1 MSVGNYSLSA
11 LGGQRDKTTIVKDI
25 EIKGEVYDENSNI
38 KTTSFYDWHAKFDY
52 YTKDVDS
59 SSIIR
64 NNDPES
70 NNNSSLFVQYVD
82 NSNIY
87 PKYTEY
93 VNIKDLGNSFTVFLN
108 SNSTVAENYY
118 YTSDG
123 VKHASNVI
131 ELQNTNYI
139 CHISL
144 NFDVKTDIAF
154 TSSPF
159 MVSTEI
165 NLPKYLSVKNY
176 VIANHAIFLN
186 KTEHIYNTIQ
196 GIDNNTNISQYQ
208 YDFFSENKKLTKGW
222 NRLDIFILHD
232 ASIDTTDKV
241 HLFSL
246 GWSFKI
252 FNSINNLGAK
262 QQRIDLDKIVEHST
276 YLEEEFGFQNS
287 LNLINNNFNIVSAYY
302 PNTNRLF
309 NINEQTV
316 DKLKA
321 NDIIANKIT
330 ENNELLENKYVVSG
344 AKSKFL
350 DLYIADIPTEDSS
363 NIEDLFLHLKFD
375 TVENRTD
382 DLLKSYGSNSASTV
396 KAYETL
402 TGSVIN
408 NYDYTS
414 IKDSFHIIGNAS
426 LTLNQ
431 NIEDDKKYFIQ
442 VELDS
447 GGDNN
452 PTNTYQFE
460 DFARFTLMFWFRY
473 VKSDIEK
480 QYLIQLYNSTQK
492 RSVVELYLERN
503 GSVVNLNYF
512 VSSVPD
518 EGSHYEYFKRID
530 NLNFEYN
537 KWYHISLAQGATY
550 NQNPID
556 FYTTLLI
563 NGIEYPVA
571 DINKMS
577 QRFLVKEK
585 SKCFINIGV
594 NGLSGTTTQNIQQ
607 SVITDKRN
615 YQNLFVGN
623 FDDIRYYEDYKEK
636 KFIETNI
643 IGKVLYLTT
652 SGLTA
657 YGNTGINL
665 KQFEQKIGIGTNNPL
680 SNIHICGNTLIE
692 GTLSIEGNIENFKVE
707 NIDVQYLEAS
717 NIEVNSLKINDLSAV
732 SQNITLFSN
741 NTNNIQRSSEC
752 NIEIY
757 GSTRF
762 FNNVVFDSQL
772 LLNDDGLNFPYSID
786 PTTIV
791 SFGDIFNLNIK
802 SVPKNT
808 ESSYEYYFTVAEQNK
823 GIDMDIGTGTFISSN
838 AIISNITVDVLTVNE
853 SQTLPQML
861 VSNIADF
868 RTTQINMFQPC
879 VFSDSASFNKELIS
893 TNGATFSGTVTTK
906 GHIDAKTLEISQ
918 SINLENAKIYSSTE
932 TGFELTKEK
941 LKIYRAEI
949 RHLSYINLTNNS
961 PVTFTV
967 SDINTTG
974 NASTLNILY
983 GKQTTSFIESVK
995 GDYKLDFTINK
1006 DHSQIDGEEGF
1017 YVDASEIL
1025 PINIQS
1031 LKSESGMFSEDYFIP
1046 NISDYNNTKLS
1057 YVLSNNNGF
1066 NYSFDNYQEN
1076 YQWETYIVIKYIPD
1090 NNIISTI
1097 TDVPVFRY
1105 RDFELTIR
1113 NTVNNYAHLVL
1124 NEALFPIYHDH
1135 WYICHI
1141 GQKSGNSTSNEFFI
1155 NVNGTN
1161 VTSYEKD
1168 IENTSRSFYFSNIQP
1183 EIGQILIDSVRIKN
1197 GTYNELLLEKLQ
1209 EDYLP
1214 LLQTIDGFG
1223 FIKKL
1228 VIGDGTDGSNSSN
1241 INTADSKIEPVFEI
1255 NHGYIQTKNNLYVNI
1270 VSEEVYTNY
1279 GNLLINEPSRNY
1291 DYFVKNYPAAI
1302 ITKPIFTPII
1312 ENESTPILTLNLR
1325 SNSDIYG
1332 THSQF
1337 ATVELSKWSNE
1348 SLNLK
1353 GNANASQTQLD
1364 FKLANENFDST
1375 SNILT
1380 LRSCGYVGINNETPT
1395 TNLDI
1400 IGDSKISGNLQVQ
1413 ENVNVSN
1420 VLRVHKETHLLKE
1433 LFVSSNAT
1441 LSSNLIVNGN
1451 EIISTSQSFNLFTE
1465 NVNDLK
1471 FCLET
1476 TNIEIGSTSG
1486 NTTINHDLNLI
1497 GTGYFSNIELSNV
1510 IIKGDTLF
1518 STSDTF
1524 NLLSNCSILNI
1535 GQGTSNIHIGSNVG
1549 TTQILN
1555 KLDVDDELKVKGTSS
1570 FVDDL
1575 TLFGPNIFT
1584 KNNLTIGKYTGD
1596 EFNQN
1601 PELILG
1607 DNSGRLYIQ
1616 TTNIEAKN
1624 NNIVFELFDTTLLS
1638 DINFAGKTT
1647 NLRIGAETT
1656 NIDSNLIINRQATI
1670 TSSGFLYSPNILF
1683 KEGID
1688 KYWGIYVAESGS
1700 GKSLND
1706 ETAAR
1711 GADNITGEALR
1722 IRIEDHL
1729 LKGFIIENSSRDLL
1743 YSVNARTGNTY
1754 IKGNTY
1760 IGNFTDTSTTTYR
1773 LSVDGKIEFIG
1784 TANNSYFNKDSNEDT
1799 YIESGT
1805 NNGKVYLQSDQNAGN
1820 VILCKNNGNVG
1831 IGKESPDYTLDVNG
1845 DVNISTD
1852 LTVDGDALIST
1863 DLTVQGDALIS
1874 TNLTVQGNLIVN
1886 GTTTTINTDTQITGK
1901 LTITHE
1907 GTGPAVDINQTG
1919 TNTNGI
1925 INIRNNNAS
1934 VFYIKNDGNVG
1945 IGNTNPASKL
1955 DVVGDVNISEDL
1967 TVNGGLTVNGTTTTI
1982 NTNTQITCNLIIT
1995 NDGTGPA
2002 VDINQTGTNTNGII
2016 NIKDKDT
2023 SVFYIK
2029 NGGNVGIG
2037 ETNPASK
2044 LDVVGDTAIRG
2055 ELKIIDGGATSL
2067 ISSDYIN
2074 VNPYTYLTI
2083 FNTND
2088 NDTSYII
2095 FSHKFST
2102 VTQSGS
2108 GYEDGIMSLK
2118 LTGNGN
2124 GVYDSNTIA
2133 YFPGKVGI
2141 GVENP
2146 QKELEVNGDVDIDN
2160 NVRMGGN
2167 VGIGKDHD
2175 TVYKLDVNGAV
2186 RTNNLT
2192 AARGTFTGDLSAARG
2207 TFTGDLSA
2215 VKGTFTGDLSAVKG
2229 TFTGDLS
2236 AVKGTFTGDL
2246 SAVKGTFTGDVNIST
2261 DLTVNGGLTVNGTTT
2276 TINTATEIT
2285 DQLIITNGGT
2295 GPAVDINQTGT
2306 NTNGIIN
2313 IKDKGT
2319 SVFYIKNGGNVG
2331 IGKANPASKLDV
2343 AGSIH
2348 GDYNENTTSFF
2359 GHSAVGFCSGHNNHA
2374 SFCHI
2379 DRNTQNNYG
2388 LLCSSSGVTYL
2399 NCSSGQSIR
2408 FRVANVDKMI
2418 MTSSGSLC
2426 INNSE
2431 TNTSAKLHVTGD
2443 TYIVGNLRFPANSV
2457 AAPTKS
2463 ETGGNGIRIVLN
2475 PGSTTN
2481 VPYGL
2486 GINTSTLWY
2495 SSPETHK
2502 FYTQNSISM
2511 TINNNGKVGIGITT
2525 PLAQLHVS
2533 GDTYIAGNL
2542 HVSQDIIGF
2551 STTASDRRL
2560 KYNIQELND
2569 ENIIE
2574 KLKPVS
2580 FYWNDNIINE
2590 TIRNK
2595 QDIGLIAQDVEEHI
2609 PIAVKEKQMMDGK
2622 KYKTI
2627 NYNNIIPYLITSL
2640 QKAHSKI
2647 NELEERLN
2655 NLM

>member
-550 NQNPID
+550 NQDPID

-732 SQNITLFSN
+732 SQNITFFSN

-918 SINLENAKIYSSTE
+918 SINLENAKIYSSTD

-941 LKIYRAEI
+941 LIIYEAVI
-949 RHLSYINLTNNS
+949 TNLAYTTLIDNA
-961 PVTFTV
+961 PTTFTV

-983 GKQTTSFIESVK
+983 GKKTTSFIKSAK
-995 GDYKLDFTINK
+995 GEYKLDFTIDKN
-1006 DHSQIDGEEGF
+1006 HSQIDGEEGF
-1017 YVDASEIL
+1017 YVDANEEV
-1025 PINIQS
+1025 PDNIQR
-1031 LKSESGMFSEDYFIP
+1031 LKSKSSTFSEDYFIP

-1066 NYSFDNYQEN
+1066 NHSIGSDDSVNHP
-1076 YQWETYIVIKYIPD
+1076 WETYIVIKYIPD
-1090 NNIISTI
+1090 NMTSII

-1124 NEALFPIYHDH
+1124 NEALFPIYHNN

-1141 GQKSGNSTSNEFFI
+1141 GQKNENGSSNEFFI

-1168 IENTSRSFYFSNIQP
+1168 FENTSRSFYFSNIQP
-1183 EIGQILIDSVRIKN
+1183 EIGAILIDSVRIKN

-1348 SLNLK
+1348 SLNF
-1353 GNANASQTQLD
+1353 NSDASQTQLD

-1656 NIDSNLIINRQATI
+1656 NIDSNLMINRQATI

-1967 TVNGGLTVNGTTTTI
+1967 TVNGCLTVNGTTTTI

-2146 QKELEVNGDVDIDN
+2146 QKELEVNGDVDISADLRVNGTTYIDDN
-2160 NVRMGGN
+2160 LTVNEN
-2167 VGIGKDHD
+2167 VGIGTPADASYRLYVD
-2175 TVYKLDVNGAV
+2175 GDV

-2192 AARGTFTGDLSAARG
+2192 AARGTFSGAVNTGDLTATTG
-2207 TFTGDLSA
+2207 TFNGDLSA
-2215 VKGTFTGDLSAVKG
+2215 VKGTFNGDLKAVKG
-2229 TFTGDLS
+2229 TFSGAVNTGDLTATTGTFS
-2236 AVKGTFTGDL
+2236 GDLKAVKGTFSGTLKAPAGTFNGAVNTGDL
-2246 SAVKGTFTGDVNIST
+2246 TATTGTFSGDLKAVKGTFSGALKAPTGTFTGAVDTGPLSATTGTFNG
-2261 DLTVNGGLTVNGTTT
+2261 DLT
-2276 TINTATEIT
+2276 A
-2285 DQLIITNGGT
+2285 D
-2295 GPAVDINQTGT
+2295 
-2306 NTNGIIN
+2306 
-2313 IKDKGT
+2313 
-2319 SVFYIKNGGNVG
+2319 
-2331 IGKANPASKLDV
+2331 
-2343 AGSIH
+2343 
-2348 GDYNENTTSFF
+2348 
-2359 GHSAVGFCSGHNNHA
+2359 
-2374 SFCHI
+2374 
-2379 DRNTQNNYG
+2379 
-2388 LLCSSSGVTYL
+2388 
-2399 NCSSGQSIR
+2399 
-2408 FRVANVDKMI
+2408 
-2418 MTSSGSLC
+2418 
-2426 INNSE
+2426 
-2431 TNTSAKLHVTGD
+2431 
-2443 TYIVGNLRFPANSV
+2443 
-2457 AAPTKS
+2457 
-2463 ETGGNGIRIVLN
+2463 
-2475 PGSTTN
+2475 
-2481 VPYGL
+2481 
-2486 GINTSTLWY
+2486 
-2495 SSPETHK
+2495 
-2502 FYTQNSISM
+2502 
-2511 TINNNGKVGIGITT
+2511 GKVGIGITT

-2533 GDTYIAGNL
+2533 GDTHIVGNL
-2542 HVSQDIIGF
+2542 HVSEDIIGF
-2551 STTASDRRL
+2551 STTAVSDRRL

-2590 TIRNK
+2590 TLKNK